1 MYAMEMVKKQGKAI
15 LFGDELF
22 VLCLPRTIIYIKFRE
37 ILEEIYF
44 SAIEMLLFS
53 V

>member
-1 MYAMEMVKKQGKAI
+1 MYAMEMVKKRGKAI
-15 LFGDELF
+15 LLGDEFF

-44 SAIEMLLFS
+44 SAMEMLLFS